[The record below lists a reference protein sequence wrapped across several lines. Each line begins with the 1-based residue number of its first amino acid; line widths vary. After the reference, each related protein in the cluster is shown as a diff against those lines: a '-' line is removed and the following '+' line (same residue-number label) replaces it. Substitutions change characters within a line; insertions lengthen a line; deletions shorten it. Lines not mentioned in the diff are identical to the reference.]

1 MYCFTSKRYGFTIL
15 RDCFTS
21 VVYGRA
27 VATSAFFRTPM
38 KKEPTRAERIRNAA
52 MKCFAEQGIASTT
65 IRAVAEE
72 AGVSIGLV
80 QHHFTNKAGLV
91 EVVDEHV
98 LQVFGTVAE
107 SAPVLDPLPAKNSM
121 DGVGGRF
128 ARLLNEHPEAADY
141 VARALVEGGEIGAV
155 IFDGLLQISM
165 AQRDLYTA
173 HGLGRADL
181 DPFWGAM
188 NAMILRVGA
197 MILRPHIDR
206 HLAPEQFRS
215 PAQLERWDTSV
226 ATLIRKGQFRQGYD
240 DNES

>member
-1 MYCFTSKRYGFTIL
+1 M
-15 RDCFTS
+15 
-21 VVYGRA
+21 YGRP
-27 VATSAFFRTPM
+27 VAISVFFRPPV
-38 KKEPTRAERIRNAA
+38 KKEPTRAERIRSAA

-65 IRAVAEE
+65 IRAVAEQ

-80 QHHFTNKAGLV
+80 QHHFGNKAGLV
-91 EVVDEHV
+91 EAVDEYV
-98 LQVFGTVAE
+98 LEVFGTVAE
-107 SAPVLDPLPAKNSM
+107 SAPVLDPLPANSSM
-121 DGVGGRF
+121 DGVSGRF
-128 ARLLNEHPEAADY
+128 AKLLSEHPEAADY

-173 HGLGRADL
+173 HGLARPDL

-206 HLAPEQFRS
+206 HLSPEQFRS
-215 PAQLERWDTSV
+215 PAQLERWDVAV
-226 ATLIRKGQFRQGYD
+226 ATLIRKGQFRPGYD